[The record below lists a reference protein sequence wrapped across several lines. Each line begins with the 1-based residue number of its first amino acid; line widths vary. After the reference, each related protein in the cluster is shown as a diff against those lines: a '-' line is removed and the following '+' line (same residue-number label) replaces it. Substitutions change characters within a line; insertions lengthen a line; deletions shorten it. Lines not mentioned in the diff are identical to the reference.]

1 MKIYKLDNTK
11 VAEAK
16 HSNPLDCVFADGTF
30 SFYVSESD
38 EVLNTP
44 FEEITKEDLPAEA
57 IKQMKVSLESTK
69 SKLLDEAKKIVSG
82 ITLFKSDVLGKEH
95 WYDMQEQDQIN
106 LSQAREYLSLMPD
119 AKVKIR
125 CTDTSNV
132 KDNVEHTKEQINKL
146 FEDWFVS
153 KSAILNAFSI
163 FKIELENAITQGGA
177 KMVFESFEGK
187 IQR

>member
-1 MKIYKLDNTK
+1 
-11 VAEAK
+11 
-16 HSNPLDCVFADGTF
+16 
-30 SFYVSESD
+30 
-38 EVLNTP
+38 
-44 FEEITKEDLPAEA
+44 
-57 IKQMKVSLESTK
+57 
-69 SKLLDEAKKIVSG
+69 
-82 ITLFKSDVLGKEH
+82 
-95 WYDMQEQDQIN
+95 MQEQDQIN

-125 CTDTSNV
+125 CTDTNNV